1 MAQVIVWDDDR
12 TKKEILKRFANAS
25 EARKRFEDR
34 WARNERIIYSTNPA
48 ALNTGMSGALETDYL
63 NSQGSEAEV
72 NMAYTFKNFRFIHAQ
87 MSANPPSV
95 AMKPTSSD
103 QDDHRKADAA
113 DRIVRWSIRQYK
125 MQERVD
131 TQSLGTLL
139 YGTGFVKTVWDSTR
153 GDIVDFDDETD
164 EIRLEGDIA
173 VTIPFIWNMY
183 LDPDAKSWDDVK
195 YIFEKIYIDYEE
207 ACARWPGQQEILEK
221 ARINRKGK
229 ASRDGVTSN
238 LEDEHYNCVELLEY
252 WEIGLPTN
260 GQLGRYCI
268 TTLSGDVLDKCR
280 PSPFRFRRAGAV
292 SGIENSDIP
301 DAVKEAKIKRLP
313 EQANLPYHIL
323 TDIDIPNVVWGR
335 SFVEY
340 AAQLQDNLNQLDSAQ
355 LDNVRAHSAARMVL
369 NEQSEL
375 ADESLSDNTWDIVK
389 ITGTTPP
396 YFVKP
401 PELMPDM
408 AASRAQH
415 LQGINDL
422 SGVNEAMFGQQSREQ
437 SGASMQYATNQGNMI
452 RRRLFNKYVLD
463 VESIYKSILNLVRK
477 HWTVERC
484 IHVLGKERA
493 LEAIDIKG
501 ADIDGG
507 YDVIGEYGVTLSL
520 DPVTRREEIISLQP
534 MFEKAGIPMRTSL
547 KMMKLNELEG
557 MYDELELADSRQKE
571 IFDAMIS
578 SKRYIDPKPFR
589 DHTNMIAFAMR
600 YFMSQEF
607 ESLPI
612 ELQQMCERHIQ
623 ARAALA
629 AQEKAGALPDQ
640 SGAPQQPPGAPG
652 PVPQGGAPLPS
663 TPEGAVPQPAAD
675 TGAANPAAGA
685 APGPGAESATPPAG
699 G

>member
-1 MAQVIVWDDDR
+1 MTKIIVWDDAR
-12 TKKEILKRFANAS
+12 TKHEIVKRFANAS

-48 ALNTGMSGALETDYL
+48 AMNTGMSGAMETDYL
-63 NSQGSEAEV
+63 NSLGTEAEV

-131 TQSLGTLL
+131 TQCLNTLL

-153 GDIVDFDDETD
+153 GDIVDYDEQSG
-164 EIRLEGDIA
+164 EMRLEGDIA
-173 VTIPFIWNMY
+173 VTIPFIWNIY
-183 LDPDAKSWDDVK
+183 LDPDAKSWDEVK
-195 YIFEKIYIDYEE
+195 YVFEKIYIDYEE
-207 ACARWPGQQEILEK
+207 ACARWPDKEDVLKK
-221 ARINRKGK
+221 ARINHKGK
-229 ASRDGVTSN
+229 TSRDGIQSN

-268 TTLSGDVLDKCR
+268 TATTGEILEKCR
-280 PSPFRFRRAGAV
+280 PSPFRFKRSGAV
-292 SGIENSDIP
+292 SGIENADLP
-301 DAVKEAKIKRLP
+301 DEVKAARIKRLP

-323 TDIDIPNVVWGR
+323 TDVDIPNVVWGR

-355 LDNVRAHSAARMVL
+355 LDNVRAHSAARMVI
-369 NEQSEL
+369 NEQCDL
-375 ADESLSDNTWDIVK
+375 ADESISDSTWDIVK
-389 ITGTTPP
+389 ITGTIPP
-396 YFVKP
+396 YYVKP

-571 IFDAMIS
+571 IFDAMIAR
-578 SKRYIDPKPFR
+578 KTYIPPKPFR

-612 ELQQMCERHIQ
+612 ELQQLCERHIQ
-623 ARAALA
+623 ERAMVA
-629 AQEKAGALPDQ
+629 AQEKTGAV
-640 SGAPQQPPGAPG
+640 AQQPPPGAPG
-652 PVPQGGAPLPS
+652 PVPQEGAPAPS
-663 TPEGAVPQPAAD
+663 TPESAVPQPAAD
-675 TGAANPAAGA
+675 TGTAQPPAAGV
-685 APGPGAESATPPAG
+685 
-699 G
+699 